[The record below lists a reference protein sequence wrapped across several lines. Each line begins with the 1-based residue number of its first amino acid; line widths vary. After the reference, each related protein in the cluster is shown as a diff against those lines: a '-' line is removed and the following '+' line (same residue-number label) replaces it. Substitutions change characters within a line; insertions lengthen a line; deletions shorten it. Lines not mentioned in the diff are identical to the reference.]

1 MKIAKTDGRP
11 VRRGGLK
18 SGTRRQQKPQRQRM
32 GAAQQIGH
40 GVLHGRRYGRPAEY
54 TSRSDPAARRATQRL
69 YCERRFRTVFSG
81 VIVEDW
87 RALKARLVGTDPG
100 TDIAV
105 LKIDAQNLAELN

>member
-1 MKIAKTDGRP
+1 
-11 VRRGGLK
+11 
-18 SGTRRQQKPQRQRM
+18 
-32 GAAQQIGH
+32 
-40 GVLHGRRYGRPAEY
+40 
-54 TSRSDPAARRATQRL
+54 
-69 YCERRFRTVFSG
+69 